1 MKFLFTISVVSSK
14 LVDEKKENHQLRV
27 SFPLFVLRASRV
39 GEHANAR
46 ENYRTGEDA
55 TREKA
60 EFARVR
66 NLVHLTNRTAVYCC
80 QP

>member
-1 MKFLFTISVVSSK
+1 MKFLLTISVVSSK

-46 ENYRTGEDA
+46 EISAREDA
-55 TREKA
+55 TREEA

>member
-46 ENYRTGEDA
+46 ENYRTRRRDA
-55 TREKA
+55 RGGGIR
-60 EFARVR
+60 ARSKPR
-66 NLVHLTNRTAVYCC
+66 PLD
-80 QP
+80 